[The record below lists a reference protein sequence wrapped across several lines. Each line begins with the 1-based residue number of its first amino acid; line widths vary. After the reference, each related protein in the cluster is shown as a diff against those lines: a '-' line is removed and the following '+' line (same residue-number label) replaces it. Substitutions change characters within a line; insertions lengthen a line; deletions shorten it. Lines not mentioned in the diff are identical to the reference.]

1 MRELAGG
8 NREEQRQDTSLK
20 FDYRQAF
27 SWIESEMTTGKMSAI
42 STSVALLTVV
52 TCLCIVGLEISFR
65 LIDGYRLDSLVLRVK
80 DVPTGGRFANAP
92 DATKY
97 ARRIALDPT
106 FKLPWFHTDPHDY
119 DRSAKYKRPP
129 DWSAAIASYRPAAGE
144 PDFIKRELEYL
155 FNYNLLV
162 TFCAT
167 GYGRESLP
175 YFKKNPGFV
184 YAFKAPDSS
193 FVPEYRLVQGLL
205 GGSSSDY
212 YNNFGFRGP
221 DIAPRKSGRV
231 IRLAF
236 LGSSVTV
243 AGWPFTYPDYVAH
256 YLRLWAQANKFDVD
270 FDVINA
276 ARSGIWTTQ
285 IANIMRYEVAPLH
298 PDIVVWYA
306 GGDDLT
312 AKTIVAVIPPKSDT
326 SYHVKL
332 RPFEQD
338 SALLT
343 RLYQLFGSRR
353 ASEPPKPAH
362 VLNFDLTQKDP
373 DIRTGR
379 GLPGYLK
386 QQIADIRNAADATQS
401 AGGEFFLTSYL
412 GMVEDGLR
420 VDPARHKLLLDYL
433 NGPLFFPMTYREI
446 RQGLDFENT
455 VYRKLARTDSLRFMD
470 IDHYFPKDP
479 DLFGDMY
486 HLASEESFRLMG
498 WVIAQQ
504 LAPYLRKEIESGS
517 LPKPD
522 YDPDPKAIAWAT
534 DRPIKFDLTCRPKS
548 AGIVPASP

>member
-1 MRELAGG
+1 MTPGKKSVIAG
-8 NREEQRQDTSLK
+8 N
-20 FDYRQAF
+20 
-27 SWIESEMTTGKMSAI
+27 I
-42 STSVALLTVV
+42 ALFIVI
-52 TCLCIVGLEISFR
+52 TCLCLVALEVSFR
-65 LIDGYRLDSLVLRVK
+65 LVDGYTLDSLTLRVEN
-80 DVPTGGRFANAP
+80 VPTGGRFADAP
-92 DATKY
+92 DATQY
-97 ARRIALDPT
+97 ARKIALDAT
-106 FKLPWFHTDPHDY
+106 FKLAWFHTDPHDY
-119 DRSAKYKRPP
+119 DRSARYKRPA
-129 DWSAAIASYRPAAGE
+129 DWAEAIANYRPSPGE
-144 PDFIKRELEYL
+144 PAFIKNELEYL

-184 YAFKAPDSS
+184 YAFEAPDSS

-205 GGSSSDY
+205 GGSRSDY

-221 DIAPRKSGRV
+221 DITPSKSGHL

-236 LGSSVTV
+236 MGSSVTA
-243 AGWPFTYPDYVAH
+243 AGWPFTYPEYVAH
-256 YLRLWAQANKFDVD
+256 YLRLWARANRFDVD

-285 IANIMRYEVAPLH
+285 MANIMRYEVAPLH

-306 GGDDLT
+306 GGDDLN
-312 AKTIVAVIPPKSDT
+312 AKTMVPAAPAKSGF

-332 RPFEQD
+332 YPFERE
-338 SALLT
+338 SALLS

-353 ASEPPKPAH
+353 ASEPPKPTH

-373 DIRTGR
+373 DIGP
-379 GLPGYLK
+379 GGHLPIYLQ
-386 QQIADIRNAADATQS
+386 QQIADIRKAAGATQS
-401 AGGEFFLTSYL
+401 TGGEFFLTSYV

-433 NGPLFFPMTYREI
+433 NGPLFFPMSYREI
-446 RQGLDFENT
+446 REGLDFENA
-455 VYRKLARTDSLRFMD
+455 VYRKLARTDSLRFID

-498 WVIAQQ
+498 WIIAQQ
-504 LAPYLRKEIESGS
+504 LTPYLRKAIESGS
-517 LPKPD
+517 LPKPAH
-522 YDPDPKAIAWAT
+522 DPGPKSIAWASQP
-534 DRPIKFDLTCRPKS
+534 PIKFDLACRSKS
-548 AGIVPASP
+548 AGTLPASH